1 MYTSSRRVRANVH
14 WTNKRLATIDIR
26 NESERYGWYVV
37 FVLCICGI
45 VAYIDRQIINLLVE
59 DIKLDLDITDT
70 QISLLQGFAFAV
82 FYAVVAI
89 PLGRIADSKNRRWL
103 ITLGI
108 LAWTAAAVSCGLAQ
122 NYTQLFVARMFVGVG
137 EAILTPAGFSLLADL
152 FRPQRLA
159 RPVSVFTA
167 SSFFGAGIA
176 LMVGGMIV
184 NELSAAGGVVLPII
198 GAVEVWQG
206 AFILGAMP
214 GIPVA
219 LWFFL
224 TVREPPRRASEAA
237 QEDSE
242 AFREGFMEALRYIAA
257 NGRLFFAVFI
267 GLSLMASAQFALG
280 AWIPAFFIRVH
291 GWTAGD
297 IGSVQGM
304 LFLVCAT
311 LGVISG
317 GWLTDILQMRGYRDA
332 NLRIAVFA
340 AVLAIPFL
348 IAVPAVASPTL
359 AVTLLAP
366 GMFFGSMPFGAGV
379 AVIPTV
385 SPPMFRA
392 QLVAIY
398 LLVANL
404 VGQAGGPLGV
414 AFMTDSVFGDD
425 KAVGQS
431 LMIVV
436 PLLLA
441 TGAVIAVLGWRPLA
455 AKLNKISG

>member
-1 MYTSSRRVRANVH
+1 MTDNDSQS
-14 WTNKRLATIDIR
+14 
-26 NESERYGWYVV
+26 ESERYGWYVV
-37 FVLCICGI
+37 FVLCVCGV

-59 DIKLDLDITDT
+59 DIKLDLLVSDT

-82 FYAVVAI
+82 FYALVAI

-108 LAWTAAAVSCGLAQ
+108 LAWTAAAIACGLAQ
-122 NYTQLFVARMFVGVG
+122 NYTQLFIARMFVGVG
-137 EAILTPAGFSLLADL
+137 EAVLTPAGFSLLADL
-152 FRPQRLA
+152 FKPQRLA

-167 SSFFGAGIA
+167 SSFFGSGIA
-176 LMVGGMIV
+176 LMVGGLIV
-184 NELSAAGGVVLPII
+184 NQLSAAGGVVLPLV

-206 AFILGAMP
+206 AFILGAVP

-219 LWFFL
+219 IWFFL
-224 TVREPPRRASEAA
+224 TVKEPPRLTSQAN
-237 QEDSE
+237 QED
-242 AFREGFMEALRYIAA
+242 AVAYRQGFVQAVRYIVA

-267 GLSLMASAQFALG
+267 GLSLIASAQFALG

-304 LFLVCAT
+304 LFLICGT
-311 LGVISG
+311 LGVVSG
-317 GWLTDILQMRGYRDA
+317 GWLTDVLQKRGYRDA
-332 NLRIAVFA
+332 NLRIAA
-340 AVLAIPFL
+340 LASLCAIPFL
-348 IAVPAVASPTL
+348 AAVPAVASPTV
-359 AVTLLAP
+359 AVALLAP
-366 GMFFGSMPFGAGV
+366 GMFFGTVPFGAGV

-392 QLVAIY
+392 QLVALY

-404 VGQAGGPLGV
+404 VGQAGGPWGV
-414 AFMTDSVFGDD
+414 AFMTDSVFNDD

-441 TGAVIAVLGWRPLA
+441 LGAAIAITGWRPLA
-455 AKLNKISG
+455 AKLSGVKD